1 MNVQLIWENLQIKY
15 NAIECENNDFMT
27 RHNRI
32 YVNTVLHQINKE
44 NKRECDVCETEPEDL
59 LHIYIRCECLRSFV
73 LKLKDMLF
81 KNWEKGFVKA
91 YEWNKMLLFG
101 VNGKRKDV
109 NVRLFNFVLSHVR
122 YAIMS
127 RRNLAHFEGKKVH
140 VWDLFE
146 SVVRRNVGLIFKYG
160 AEDFAECFIDGC
172 GFISVTSE
180 GKLAFNF

>member
-1 MNVQLIWENLQIKY
+1 M
-15 NAIECENNDFMT
+15 
-27 RHNRI
+27 
-32 YVNTVLHQINKE
+32 LH
-44 NKRECDVCETEPEDL
+44 V
-59 LHIYIRCECLRSFV
+59 YIQCECRSFV

-91 YEWNKMLLFG
+91 YEWNKMLLCG

-109 NVRLFNFVLSHVR
+109 NVRLLNFVLSHVR

-146 SVVRRNVGLIFKYG
+146 SVVRKNVGLIFKYG
-160 AEDFAECFIDGC
+160 AEDFAKCFIDGC
-172 GFISVTSE
+172 GFISNIRRETSI
-180 GKLAFNF
+180 